1 MKYMIEVNAKYMVS
15 IEADSP
21 LQAEHKI
28 LNENDGCW
36 GALAFDQRMMKTD
49 TFAGAV
55 ATCETVSIG
64 ELQSMSQDY
73 SEKVSRYA
81 TVKDEVKQQA
91 AIIEDLMRQ
100 LKDAEETMKSLKSN
114 EIIAQKVMIQ
124 AGEKLGVRA

>member
-15 IEADSP
+15 IEEDSP

-36 GALAFDQRMMKTD
+36 GALAFDQKMMKTE

-55 ATCETVSIG
+55 ATCETVSIR

-73 SEKVSRYA
+73 SEKVRRCA
-81 TVKDEVKQQA
+81 AARDEVKQQA
-91 AIIEDLMRQ
+91 AIIEDLMRR
-100 LKDAEETMKSLKSN
+100 LRDAEETMKSLKTN
-114 EIIAQKVMIQ
+114 EIFAQKEMIQ